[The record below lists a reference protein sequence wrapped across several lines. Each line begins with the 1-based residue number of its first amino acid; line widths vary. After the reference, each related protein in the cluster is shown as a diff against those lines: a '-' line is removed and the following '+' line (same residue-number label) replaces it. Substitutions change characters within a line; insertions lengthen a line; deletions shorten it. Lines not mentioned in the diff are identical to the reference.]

1 SGGSPNR
8 SGDSFAPAHSPTS
21 ELPVHVARLPPAPF
35 TKTAVS
41 GSQSLLILNPCRLV
55 ISDAPHCRHRW
66 QIGLACIGGAIHEPD
81 NPLASRAA
89 LPKNIRLAVPVKIA
103 RTSDAPHCLYRRQIG
118 LACIGGAIHEPDNPL
133 AYPALLPS
141 NSLLTVTVCSLL
153 TSDAPHCRHRW
164 QIGLACIGGA
174 IHEPDNPLASRAV
187 LPKNIRLAVPVK
199 IYPTSAATT
208 CRCCSEVR

>member
-41 GSQSLLILNPCRLV
+41 GSQSLLILNRCRLV
-55 ISDAPHCRHRW
+55 I
-66 QIGLACIGGAIHEPD
+66 
-81 NPLASRAA
+81 
-89 LPKNIRLAVPVKIA
+89 
-103 RTSDAPHCLYRRQIG
+103 
-118 LACIGGAIHEPDNPL
+118 
-133 AYPALLPS
+133 
-141 NSLLTVTVCSLL
+141 
-153 TSDAPHCRHRW
+153 SDAPHCRHRW

-199 IYPTSAATT
+199 IARTSDAPH
-208 CRCCSEVR
+208 CRARRQIGLACIGGAIHEPDNPLASRAVLPKNVRLAVPVKIARTSDAPHCRDRRQIGLACIGGAIHEPDNPLASRAVLPKNVRLAVPVKIARTSDA